1 MKVEIL
7 NEYNYQCYIPRENM
21 VEIPTEEL
29 DKIGKGYKFDLATK
43 TIVIDTEYQK
53 EKEQEETANR
63 IAELK
68 SKLSQTDYQA
78 IKYAEG
84 YMTEEEYVPIKVQRK
99 AWRDE
104 INRLEEEMKENTIPL
119 T

>member
-21 VEIPTEEL
+21 VEILIEDLE
-29 DKIGKGYKFDLATK
+29 KIGKGYKFDLETK
-43 TIVIDTEYQK
+43 TIVVDTNYQK
-53 EKEQEETANR
+53 EKEQKERATR

-68 SKLSQTDYQA
+68 SKLAQTDYQA

-84 YMTEEEYVPIKVQRK
+84 QLTEEEYAPIKVQRQ

-104 INRLEEEMKENTIPL
+104 INKLENE
-119 T
+119 